1 MDIKFAPWRMDYILS
16 TKDNKGE
23 CVFCRAF
30 TESPSLDNLV
40 VYRDETTAVM
50 LNRYPYTNGH
60 VLVIP
65 HPHVDTL
72 TGLDDTSRN
81 SLMRVIAF
89 TEALLRR
96 VYNPM
101 GFNVGLNLGE
111 AAGAGIAEHLHF
123 HVVPRWNGDTNFIT
137 LFGELRVI
145 PEDLETIFNRLREA
159 YPDRIGTLR

>member
-1 MDIKFAPWRMDYILS
+1 MDIKFAPWRLSYILS
-16 TKDNKGE
+16 PKESGGG

-30 TESPSLDNLV
+30 TEDPSLENLV

-50 LNRYPYTNGH
+50 LNRYPYNNGH
-60 VLVIP
+60 VLIVP
-65 HPHVDTL
+65 RQHLNSL
-72 TGLDDTSRN
+72 TGLDDAARD

-89 TEALLRR
+89 SEALLRK

-111 AAGAGIAEHLHF
+111 ASGAGITEHLHF

-145 PEDLETIFNRLREA
+145 PEDLSTVFERLREA
-159 YPDRIGTLR
+159 YPKRIE